1 MSRLME
7 FMNENW
13 LLPLLLGVIAA
24 AFIFLRSSPTELA
37 DETAFDEAITSGRP
51 TVVEFYSNY

>member
-1 MSRLME
+1 MS
-7 FMNENW
+7 ENW

-24 AFIFLRSSPTELA
+24 AFVFLRSSPTELA